1 VTPIPDELLSLVQKP
16 ARYIGRE
23 WNAIVK
29 DPRGAALRWALC
41 FPDIYDVG
49 IAHLGLRVLYHI
61 LNQVED
67 VVCERVF
74 LPWPDYRALLEST
87 GSPLCSLEN
96 QLPLDTFDV
105 VGFSLQYELS
115 YPAVLEML
123 RLGGIAARARDR
135 GERDPLVI
143 AGGPCALNPEP
154 LADFLDAVCLGDG
167 EDVVLEITECVRQ
180 GRSAGAG
187 RGELLRELARIEG
200 LYVPGLYSVEYGAD
214 GRVRCIE
221 PQSGVPP
228 VVTRRFVRDLDAAA
242 FPTRPIVPYVE
253 AVHDRVAIEVS
264 RGCTRGCRFCH
275 AGMTY
280 RPVRERTPDTIV
292 RLARESIDATGYDE
306 VSLLSLSTADYSQI
320 EPLCDALLEEFD
332 GQHVSLSLPSLR
344 VDSFSVAL
352 CEKVS
357 RVRKSG
363 ITLAPEAGTQR
374 LRDVINKPVTDSH
387 IEEAVRAAFA
397 AGHQS
402 VKAYF
407 MIGLP
412 TETEADLE
420 GIIGVLEHI
429 RRLADA
435 MKVRRRGPVV
445 NVSLATFVPKPHT
458 PFQWEPMTPIEEARR
473 RQRFVVNGA
482 SPKHFRVRWHDAEQ
496 GLVEA
501 ILARGDRRLGPVL
514 QRVAGAGGGMEAWSE
529 YFSLERWLAAMDAER
544 LDPRLYAG
552 EWPENATLPWDHLS
566 TGVRREFLLGER
578 RRSRQGVTTP
588 DCRVDGC
595 QGCGGF
601 CENGR

>member
-1 VTPIPDELLSLVQKP
+1 VTSIADELLSLVQKP

-29 DPRGAALRWALC
+29 DPQGASVRWALC
-41 FPDIYDVG
+41 FPDVYDVG
-49 IAHLGLRVLYHI
+49 MAHLGLRVLYHI
-61 LNQVED
+61 LNQVDD
-67 VVCERVF
+67 VVCERAF
-74 LPWPDYRALLEST
+74 LPWPDYTELLGCAGAPLCTLENR
-87 GSPLCSLEN
+87 SPLHA
-96 QLPLDTFDV
+96 FDV

-123 RLGGIAARARDR
+123 RLGGIALLARDR

-167 EDVVLEITECVRQ
+167 EDVVLEITDCVRR
-180 GRSAGAG
+180 GRAAGAG
-187 RGELLRELARIEG
+187 RAELLRELARVPG
-200 LYVPGLYSVEYGAD
+200 VYVPGLYSIEYGPD
-214 GRVRCIE
+214 GRVRAAV
-221 PQSGVPP
+221 PQSGAPP
-228 VVTRRFVRDLDAAA
+228 VVTRRFVRDLDATP

-306 VSLLSLSTADYSQI
+306 ISLLSLSTADYSEI
-320 EPLCDALLEEFD
+320 EPLCDTLLEEFD

-344 VDSFSVAL
+344 VDAFSVAL

-357 RVRKSG
+357 RVRRSG

-374 LRDVINKPVTDSH
+374 LRDVINKQVTEEH
-387 IEEAVRAAFA
+387 IEEAVRAAFD
-397 AGHQS
+397 AGHQAL
-402 VKAYF
+402 KAYF

-412 TETEADLE
+412 TETEEDLE
-420 GIIGVLEHI
+420 GIVAMLERIRHI
-429 RRLADA
+429 ADA

-445 NVSLATFVPKPHT
+445 NVSLSTFIPKPHT
-458 PFQWEPMTPIEEARR
+458 PFQWEPMVSVGEARE
-473 RQRFVVNGA
+473 RQRFVVGRA
-482 SPKHFRVRWHDAEQ
+482 SPKHVKMRWHDAEQ

-501 ILARGDRRLGPVL
+501 VVARGDRRLGPVL
-514 QRVAGAGGGMEAWSE
+514 RRVAEAGGGMEAWSE
-529 YFSLERWLAAMDAER
+529 HFSLARWLDAMASEG
-544 LDPRLYAG
+544 LDPGLYAG
-552 EWPENATLPWDHLS
+552 EWPEDAVLPWDHLL
-566 TGVRREFLLGER
+566 TGVRREFLLRER
-578 RRSRQGVTTP
+578 HRSRGGATTP
-588 DCRVDGC
+588 DCRVAGC

-601 CENGR
+601 CSNGR